1 MPTHPPLSFQK
12 VQPRECVVEAGECI
26 FVPRGWWHLVL
37 NLEESVAIT
46 QNFASSVNVNH
57 VLRYVENADLVSG
70 LEQEKRAGLHSAFK
84 EALRLHRPEV
94 LRGQRGGG
102 PRRRAGWQGPSRR
115 GEGAEEK
122 ESFRFNFLG

>member
-1 MPTHPPLSFQK
+1 M
-12 VQPRECVVEAGECI
+12 QPRECVVEAGECI

-94 LRGQRGGG
+94 LEGAARRGPKAKGRL
-102 PRRRAGWQGPSRR
+102 AGTFEKG
-115 GEGAEEK
+115 GEGAKEK

>member
-1 MPTHPPLSFQK
+1 M
-12 VQPRECVVEAGECI
+12 
-26 FVPRGWWHLVL
+26 

-94 LRGQRGGG
+94 L
-102 PRRRAGWQGPSRR
+102 
-115 GEGAEEK
+115 EGAAK
-122 ESFRFNFLG
+122 RGPKAKGWIVGSRGRGRVWVVILAAVRLGVG

>member
-1 MPTHPPLSFQK
+1 M
-12 VQPRECVVEAGECI
+12 
-26 FVPRGWWHLVL
+26 

-94 LRGQRGGG
+94 L
-102 PRRRAGWQGPSRR
+102 
-115 GEGAEEK
+115 EGAEEK